1 MSAAARA
8 PLLGRGSSPTK
19 RDART
24 RWILRGGR
32 QTPQSG
38 RSQRT
43 DEPRARHSCSRSRA
57 ANRTTRRVRPRRSL
71 PLRLDDL
78 GLIRRHRVQSLICS
92 LRISFRPAEGEG
104 DRLPLHLGDV
114 LVDAALIESFK
125 TGHADVQRESPLSGL
140 RLLSYPSR
148 CCEPRPRR
156 PLRTSAYVCLCANEC
171 RRAAR
176 PRPYRTRSAL

>member
-78 GLIRRHRVQSLICS
+78 GPD
-92 LRISFRPAEGEG
+92 PATSRSE
-104 DRLPLHLGDV
+104 LHL
-114 LVDAALIESFK
+114 LAAHLLPTRRRRAI
-125 TGHADVQRESPLSGL
+125 AVPLSRSASWTQ
-140 RLLSYPSR
+140 RLTVSINALASSGARPGARLTFQHPSAASSR
-148 CCEPRPRR
+148 RRPRR
-156 PLRTSAYVCLCANEC
+156 CGSDRVLQNGPCGRTA
-171 RRAAR
+171 
-176 PRPYRTRSAL
+176 